1 MLSLVS
7 KQTEE
12 TPLSI
17 DLNDGWFSMT
27 IKFERL
33 NKIVIDSFS
42 IEIRYLSKSW
52 ITYLL
57 IPSFSLW
64 EPLPFDEVDLWTLF
78 DIIKRA
84 SSVEGLPVLKCFR

>member
-17 DLNDGWFSMT
+17 DLNDGSFSMA

-33 NKIVIDSFS
+33 NKIVIDSFF
-42 IEIRYLSKSW
+42 IENRYLSKS
-52 ITYLL
+52 
-57 IPSFSLW
+57 
-64 EPLPFDEVDLWTLF
+64 
-78 DIIKRA
+78 
-84 SSVEGLPVLKCFR
+84 